1 VSTKPAGG
9 YDPGVW
15 VAWHGG
21 ICVVTTGKHG
31 QASWVFATS
40 HGAQQ
45 KQMDGEAK
53 PQEGVGQAWPLLFS

>member
-1 VSTKPAGG
+1 M
-9 YDPGVW
+9 
-15 VAWHGG
+15 
-21 ICVVTTGKHG
+21 VTTGKHG

-53 PQEGVGQAWPLLFS
+53 PQEGVDHAWPLLFS